1 MHSFGPSD
9 TFVFRRR
16 DAQLTD
22 NGSLE
27 CLVRI
32 APFASNSATDPSA
45 FIQSRAT
52 TEPPSA
58 TDEEQQL
65 SSLLVEALSPAVRL
79 VLVFFYIF
87 RNRICLLIVQC
98 SSFHL
103 TLIVS
108 LYVHS
113 GMLSAQCNFSV
124 CEHFGR
130 RRRGY

>member
-79 VLVFFYIF
+79 VLVSSILFEIESV
-87 RNRICLLIVQC
+87 CLLC
-98 SSFHL
+98 SVLAF
-103 TLIVS
+103 I
-108 LYVHS
+108 
-113 GMLSAQCNFSV
+113 
-124 CEHFGR
+124 
-130 RRRGY
+130 